1 MRTSR
6 KRQAVSVMDD
16 GTGTRKAAPL
26 DQAEFVAL
34 MTGFAPFESQPR
46 LAIACSGGADS
57 MALTLLA
64 DCWARGQGGAVT
76 ALIVD
81 HGLRP
86 DSAREAAQTAGWL
99 KLRGI
104 AHRILKREGAAPT
117 GDVEAF
123 AREARYRLF
132 EEWCAAN
139 GVLHLLTAHHRDD
152 QAETFLL
159 RLARGSGLAGL
170 AGMAPESARRNF
182 RLLRPLLAV
191 PRARLKATLAGFSQE
206 FVEDPM
212 NRDPVYARV
221 RIRAARDTLAA
232 EGLTPERLAATVAR
246 LARARAALETLVA
259 DCLARTVTLDP
270 RGFAWFDGAAL
281 RAAPEEAGLRALAA
295 LIACIG
301 GGEFPP
307 RLERLERLYRELPD
321 GLAGGRTLGGCSLVP
336 SKRDGGSLVLVCREV
351 AAMAPQEDAPP
362 GASVFWD
369 GRFLLTMPQN
379 APDRMRLGGLGAEG
393 VAALSSLG
401 FDSGLPAVVR
411 AGLPALFDRQG
422 LAAAPLLLWRR
433 ENLNVAVLARPEIV
447 VFRPLNALTRL
458 G

>member
-1 MRTSR
+1 
-6 KRQAVSVMDD
+6 MDD
-16 GTGTRKAAPL
+16 GTGARAAKPL
-26 DQAEFVAL
+26 DAAEFSAL
-34 MTGFAPFESQPR
+34 MAPFAPFETHPR
-46 LAIACSGGADS
+46 LAVACSGGADS

-64 DCWARGQGGAVT
+64 DRWARGPAGAVT

-81 HGLRP
+81 HALRP
-86 DSAREAAQTAGWL
+86 DSAREAAQTGRWL
-99 KLRGI
+99 EARGI
-104 AHRILKREGAAPT
+104 AHRILKRAGPAPT

-123 AREARYRLF
+123 ARAARYRLF

-139 GVLHLLTAHHRDD
+139 GVLHLLAAHHRDD

-191 PRARLKATLAGFSQE
+191 PRERLKATLAEFSQE

-212 NRDPVYARV
+212 NRDPAYARA

-232 EGLTPERLAATVAR
+232 EGLTPERLATTAAH
-246 LARARAALETLVA
+246 LARASAALDTLVA
-259 DCLARTVTLDP
+259 DCLARAVTLDP
-270 RGFAWFDGAAL
+270 RGFARLDGAAL

-295 LIACIG
+295 LIVCVG

-336 SKRDGGSLVLVCREV
+336 DAKREAGGLILVCREV

-362 GASVFWD
+362 GRRLFWD
-369 GRFLLTMPQN
+369 GRFLLTMPGD
-379 APDRMRLGGLGAEG
+379 APAGMRLGGLGAEG
-393 VAALSSLG
+393 AAALAAAG
-401 FDSGLPAVVR
+401 CDAGLPALLR
-411 AGLPALFDRQG
+411 AGFPALFDRQG
-422 LAAAPLLLWRR
+422 LAAAPLLSWRR
-433 ENLNVAVLARPEIV
+433 PDITAAALMCPEIV
-447 VFRPLNALTRL
+447 AFRPLNALSRL
-458 G
+458 GLTVV

>member
-6 KRQAVSVMDD
+6 KRRAVSVMDD
-16 GTGTRKAAPL
+16 GTGARQAAPL
-26 DQAEFVAL
+26 DQAEFAAL
-34 MTGFAPFESQPR
+34 MAGFAPFESQPR

-64 DCWARGQGGAVT
+64 DRWARGQGGAVT

-86 DSAREAAQTAGWL
+86 DSAREAAQAANWL
-99 KLRGI
+99 KSRGI
-104 AHRILKREGAAPT
+104 AHRILKREGAAPAS
-117 GDVEAF
+117 DVEAF
-123 AREARYRLF
+123 ARAARYWLF
-132 EEWCAAN
+132 ESWCREN
-139 GVLHLLTAHHRDD
+139 FVLHLLTAHHRDD

-159 RLARGSGLAGL
+159 RLARGSGLDGL

-191 PRARLKATLAGFSQE
+191 PRARLKATLEEFSQE

-212 NRDPVYARV
+212 NRDPAYARA

-232 EGLTPERLAATVAR
+232 EGLTPERLAATAAR
-246 LARARAALETLVA
+246 LARARAALETLVS
-259 DCLARTVTLDP
+259 DCLARAVALDP
-270 RGFAWFDGAAL
+270 RGFAWLDGAAL

-336 SKRDGGSLVLVCREV
+336 DKRDGGSLVLVCREA
-351 AAMAPQEDAPP
+351 AAMAPPEDAPP
-362 GASVFWD
+362 GAGVFWD
-369 GRFLLTMPQN
+369 GRFLLTMPRD
-379 APDRMRLGGLGAEG
+379 APDGMRLGGIGAEG
-393 VAALSSLG
+393 AAALSSLG

-433 ENLNVAVLARPEIV
+433 ENLNAAALGRPEIV